1 MGQPPDERDSGTD
14 EDLFEDLDQFFAP
27 LEGADWPEEEPGR
40 PAPPP
45 EEPLAEEDVAD
56 LEGLAID
63 LPDEGELEGLEEL
76 EEQAPEARAARPG
89 DAEPERAGP
98 EGAEPPEEGMYE
110 FFEEEAAA
118 EAAEPAAPPGP
129 EWIDEATAEMEA
141 QDWDA
146 LREAS
151 ARPEAP
157 ESAAPSPG
165 DEAPLSIDDLRTPPP
180 EYAALPGPPEEPV
193 LEEEAT
199 LRSLEDMEG
208 IEERA
213 PAAPEEE
220 APATAG
226 PGEPVGEEMAPVV
239 PPGAGSVED
248 AADHFAS
255 GMRESPEEVERELLA
270 DLEEPGVHTVK
281 IEPGQAAEVAPSWEE
296 GGAQPVVPETTEQE
310 EPAPPGPGRRNLPAA
325 FISGVVLAALVIA
338 LLAIGKGPFVVL
350 AVLIILLGQM
360 EFYAVMRSRG
370 HRPATL
376 LGLVAGAFI
385 LAGSYLR
392 GEAAVLLGLFIAMA
406 ATVLWYMAAPPQ
418 QRKGLVQSAG
428 VTLLGVVYVPF
439 MASFALMLLR
449 PETGRT
455 IFLSVVGLTILYDI
469 AAFGIGSVWGNRPL
483 APTVSPSKSWEG
495 AVGGTFVVLLAG
507 IAVVPS
513 FEPFQ
518 AASAVGLALL
528 VAVVAP
534 IGDLV
539 ESAFKRDLG
548 VKDMSGLLP
557 GHGGVLD
564 RIDAI
569 LFTAPAAFYFL
580 RIFL

>member
-1 MGQPPDERDSGTD
+1 MGQPPDEREPGTD

-27 LEGADWPEEEPGR
+27 LEGSDWPQEEEPAEPPPGPPSEEEPAANEEEVDLEALSIDLPEEEELVPR
-40 PAPPP
+40 AEPT
-45 EEPLAEEDVAD
+45 EEP
-56 LEGLAID
+56 
-63 LPDEGELEGLEEL
+63 
-76 EEQAPEARAARPG
+76 AARGEPAG
-89 DAEPERAGP
+89 RAEDS
-98 EGAEPPEEGMYE
+98 YE
-110 FFEEEAAA
+110 FFEEGEEQPAGGAA
-118 EAAEPAAPPGP
+118 EAPGQ
-129 EWIDEATAEMEA
+129 EWIGEATAEMEVE
-141 QDWDA
+141 DWDA

-151 ARPEAP
+151 ARPEPQAP
-157 ESAAPSPG
+157 PG
-165 DEAPLSIDDLRTPPP
+165 TPVAGEEPPLSLDDLKTPPP

-199 LRSLEDMEG
+199 IRSLEDLEG
-208 IEERA
+208 IEEPSE
-213 PAAPEEE
+213 PAGEEGALTSPAEVGEAE
-220 APATAG
+220 AP
-226 PGEPVGEEMAPVV
+226 PRE
-239 PPGAGSVED
+239 SVEA

-255 GMRESPEEVERELLA
+255 GMRESPEEVERELLS
-270 DLEEPGVHTVK
+270 DLEQPGVETVK

-296 GGAQPVVPETTEQE
+296 GGAQAVEPE
-310 EPAPPGPGRRNLPAA
+310 APPEEERPPPPGAGRRNLPAA
-325 FISGVVLAALVIA
+325 FVSGVILAAAVIA
-338 LLAIGKGPFVVL
+338 LLAIGKGPFAVL
-350 AVLIILLGQM
+350 AVVVILLGQM
-360 EFYAVMRSRG
+360 EFYAVMRTRG

-376 LGLVAGAFI
+376 LGLVSGAFI
-385 LAGSYLR
+385 VSGAYLR
-392 GEAAVLLGLFIAMA
+392 GEGAVLLGLFIGMA
-406 ATVLWYMAAPPQ
+406 ATVLWYMAAPPA
-418 QRKGLVQSAG
+418 QRKGVLTSAG

-449 PETGRT
+449 PEAGRT
-455 IFLSVVGLTILYDI
+455 IFLAVVGLTILYDI

-495 AVGGTFVVLLAG
+495 AIGGTFVVLLAG

-513 FEPFQ
+513 FEPF
-518 AASAVGLALL
+518 AASSAVGLALL
-528 VAVVAP
+528 VALVAP